1 MQIVNEESDADIDVF
16 GVWYINVRP
25 KYETLN
31 KLHKKRT
38 RNKHLL
44 KSTGFSNATNCFDSS
59 PENFSQ
65 IYRS

>member
-38 RNKHLL
+38 RNKH
-44 KSTGFSNATNCFDSS
+44 
-59 PENFSQ
+59 
-65 IYRS
+65 